1 MVQCTRALAHAC
13 ASSRGVNLPI
23 GGSIHTLVPM
33 DRGSKYLW
41 RVGPGVQIPG
51 GSNYTPTP
59 ATIHWYAEA
68 TRALNIKS
76 KMADRGQL
84 LVLCFS
90 QDRLLAAYS
99 LPHAKIQA
107 LYLSYV

>member
-1 MVQCTRALAHAC
+1 MVQCTRALAHAR

-59 ATIHWYAEA
+59 VFRNY
-68 TRALNIKS
+68 
-76 KMADRGQL
+76 MQ
-84 LVLCFS
+84 
-90 QDRLLAAYS
+90 
-99 LPHAKIQA
+99 AKIKGHEIDLEWLKMRYDVTWTILNA
-107 LYLSYV
+107 VLI